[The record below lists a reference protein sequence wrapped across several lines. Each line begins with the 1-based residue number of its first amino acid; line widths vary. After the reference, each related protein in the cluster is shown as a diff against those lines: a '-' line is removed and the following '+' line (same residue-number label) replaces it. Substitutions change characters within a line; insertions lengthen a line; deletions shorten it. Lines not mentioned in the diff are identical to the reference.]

1 LEENTF
7 RPPEEKT
14 MKIHFVN
21 RLFWSAIALSA
32 VVGLS
37 LPGLAQ
43 ASRPAAPPPPGN
55 AAASSARLKK
65 LSAADKAKIFGTPE
79 TWQQKYDARFQTAP
93 PDIQQ
98 RILKERADIQ
108 TRKKRYAVGYTSMSG
123 PAEKKLTGLVGLPPA
138 LKTPPPYTP
147 VNPVQPSCLEES
159 AQPSQPAVDMTDYAI
174 VTPVRDQGG
183 CGDCWAF
190 ATTAALETAVLR
202 ENGNSQG
209 VTNTTLALSEEQV
222 LSCTGPTDFIFG
234 ITISGD
240 NCGGGLQPS
249 AANYVRGHD
258 IVTNSSWPYSGQ
270 TQTNQCSKFQSQST
284 PYRAKD
290 WGWICDPGGGGILGA
305 LAVLSGIQSN
315 CLTPS
320 NEAIKQAIVD
330 HGSVAAS
337 FNVGGDCPGQAFCDY
352 SGGVFDENNN
362 SSFLS
367 VPFVDHVIQI
377 IGWDDAQGAWRIKN
391 SWGTDWGENG
401 FAWVAYNTS
410 NIGSYAIWVDAD
422 QYNNACTVQAGLKFP
437 KITVDITTG
446 SDDARNN
453 SEIYATLNNGYEFC
467 LKPSS
472 SGPTAHCRLPK
483 NVDQNGVN
491 DWGSFYTNSKP
502 QTFNL
507 PMQDQS
513 IESMTITLVSHSG
526 TFESPDNWNIQAL
539 TVMGYDQNGG
549 EHRLFTLGSPD
560 DHNGNDCFARL
571 KDQPNSE
578 SVTLSL
584 DGTNKHTY
592 SGGKANGHVSACE
605 NNGG

>member
-1 LEENTF
+1 MGISLSGTQF
-7 RPPEEKT
+7 RS
-14 MKIHFVN
+14 
-21 RLFWSAIALSA
+21 SAVALSA
-32 VVGLS
+32 LLVALS
-37 LPGLAQ
+37 IPGPAQ
-43 ASRPAAPPPPGN
+43 VAHPAPPPAAGS

-65 LSAADKAKIFGTPE
+65 LAPEDKARIFGTKQ
-79 TWQQKYDARFQTAP
+79 TWQQKYDARFKTAP
-93 PDIQQ
+93 AAIQQ

-108 TRKKRYAVGYTSMSG
+108 TRKKRYSVGYTTMSG
-123 PAEKKLTGLVGLPPA
+123 PAEKKVTGLVGVPAA
-138 LKTPPPYTP
+138 LKTPPAHAPAIAA
-147 VNPVQPSCLEES
+147 VQPSCLEEA
-159 AQPSQPAVDMTDYAI
+159 AQPNQPAVNMTDFAI

-190 ATTAALETAVLR
+190 AVTAALETAVLR
-202 ENGNSQG
+202 ENGNYQG
-209 VTNTTLALSEEQV
+209 VTNTSLALSEEQV

-258 IVTNSSWPYSGQ
+258 VVTNSSWPYADA
-270 TQTNQCSKFQSQST
+270 TQTNQCSKYQSQSS
-284 PYRAKD
+284 PYRARD

-305 LAVLSGIQSN
+305 LAVLTGIQSS

-320 NEAIKQAIVD
+320 NQAIKQAIVD

-337 FNVGGDCPGQAFCDY
+337 FNVGGNCPGQAFCDY

-362 SSFLS
+362 TSYLS
-367 VPFVDHVIQI
+367 VPAVDHVIQI
-377 IGWDDAQGAWRIKN
+377 IGWDDTQGAWRIKN
-391 SWGTDWGENG
+391 SWGPDWGENG

-422 QYNNACTVQAGLKFP
+422 QYNNACVVQAGLKFP

-446 SDDARNN
+446 GDDARSD

-472 SGPTAHCRLPK
+472 SGPTAHCRLPG
-483 NVDQNGVN
+483 NVDQNGTN
-491 DWGSFYTNSKP
+491 GWGNYYTDKKP

-507 PMQDQS
+507 PPQDQS
-513 IESMTITLVSHSG
+513 PGSMTITLVSHSG

-539 TVMGYDQNGG
+539 TVMGFDQNGG

-592 SGGKANGHVSACE
+592 SGGDANGRVSACE